1 MIELEHLN
9 KEQREAVLTVNGP
22 VLILAGAGTGKTRV
36 ITYRI
41 THLLANGV
49 NASNILAVTFTNKAA
64 REMLERVA
72 KSVPKIRDKEKNSR
86 PLICTFHSLGSRIL
100 RHNIEKLG
108 YKHNFVIYDESEQL
122 TVVKK
127 ILSEIVTR
135 DSKPD
140 PKLIVSIIS
149 RIKNLGNN
157 GRHYDDPTSN
167 LVAERLI
174 KKYESALRACNAVDY
189 DDLLLL
195 PLKLF
200 KEYPDTLEHYRNK
213 FKFIMVDEY
222 QDTNSVQFE
231 LMRLLAEKHRNL
243 CVVGDDDQSIY
254 GWRGAEISNILKFEE
269 FFPDA
274 KIVKLEQ
281 NYRSTNTILEASNK
295 LISHNPKRH
304 SKKLWSSKGSGEKIK
319 VRCFENEEVEAN
331 GIADWLTYLNKI
343 MQIPLDHCAVLF
355 RTNQQSRPIE
365 TALRK
370 EGISYHLVGGQS
382 FFDRREIRDVVAFL
396 KTFVNPDDDVSLL
409 RIANVPP
416 RGLSDS
422 IMEKLLHISQNLNCS
437 VFSAMMNS
445 QALKELPERA
455 IAAVVDFI
463 LLINNTRKQL
473 KNKASKNNELEELL
487 INYFD
492 QIGYFQELKRY
503 DKNPEAAENRLQN
516 IRDFLNGIDN
526 KDGATMI
533 DKLENVLDEIS
544 LETDRE
550 DDIEKKK
557 NAVTLITMHSCKG
570 LEFPHVFIAGVED
583 NLIPHSR
590 SCLEDRID
598 EERRLLYVAMTRA
611 MQSLTIS
618 FCTSRKSHGNYK
630 PCHPSRFLRELPQ
643 NLIENEADA
652 EKELTI
658 DKGKILFQRFKELLD
673 SESSSTD

>member
-492 QIGYFQELKRY
+492 QIGYFR
-503 DKNPEAAENRLQN
+503 N
-516 IRDFLNGIDN
+516 
-526 KDGATMI
+526 
-533 DKLENVLDEIS
+533 
-544 LETDRE
+544 
-550 DDIEKKK
+550 
-557 NAVTLITMHSCKG
+557 
-570 LEFPHVFIAGVED
+570 
-583 NLIPHSR
+583 
-590 SCLEDRID
+590 
-598 EERRLLYVAMTRA
+598 
-611 MQSLTIS
+611 
-618 FCTSRKSHGNYK
+618 
-630 PCHPSRFLRELPQ
+630 
-643 NLIENEADA
+643 
-652 EKELTI
+652 
-658 DKGKILFQRFKELLD
+658 
-673 SESSSTD
+673 

>member
-1 MIELEHLN
+1 MIDIGHLN
-9 KEQREAVLTVNGP
+9 KQQREAVLMVNGP

-41 THLLANGV
+41 AHLLATGID
-49 NASNILAVTFTNKAA
+49 ASNILAVTFTNKAA
-64 REMLERVA
+64 REMLERVS
-72 KSVPKIRDKEKNSR
+72 KFIPKTREKDKNSR

-100 RHNIEKLG
+100 RHHIQKLG
-108 YKHNFVIYDESEQL
+108 YKNNFVIYDESEQL

-140 PKLIVSIIS
+140 PKLIVSVIS
-149 RIKNLGNN
+149 RIKNLGKTGQPYN
-157 GRHYDDPTSN
+157 DPTSN
-167 LVAERLI
+167 LVMERLI

-200 KEYPDTLEHYRNK
+200 KEFPETLEHYRNK

-231 LMRLLAEKHRNL
+231 LVKLLAEKHRNL

-269 FFPDA
+269 FFTDA
-274 KIVKLEQ
+274 KVVKLEQ

-304 SKKLWSSKGSGEKIK
+304 SKKLWSSKGSGENIK
-319 VRCFENEEVEAN
+319 VRCFENEELEAS

-355 RTNQQSRPIE
+355 RTNQQSRPVE

-370 EGISYHLVGGQS
+370 EGIPYHLVGGQS

-396 KTFVNPDDDVSLL
+396 KTFINPDDDVSLL

-422 IMEKLLHISQNLNCS
+422 MMEKILHISQKLNSS

-445 QALKELPERA
+445 QALNELPGRVIE
-455 IAAVVDFI
+455 AVSDFVS
-463 LLINNTRKQL
+463 LIDNTRKQL
-473 KNKASKNNELEELL
+473 NNKTSKNNELEELL
-487 INYFD
+487 VNFFD
-492 QIGYFQELKRY
+492 RIGYFQELKRY
-503 DKNPEAAENRLQN
+503 DKNPEGAENRLQN
-516 IRDFLNGIDN
+516 IKDFLSGIDN
-526 KDGATMI
+526 NNGVTML
-533 DKLENVLDEIS
+533 DKLQGFLDEIS

-550 DDIEKKK
+550 EENEKKK

-611 MQSLTIS
+611 MQSMTIS
-618 FCTSRKSHGNYK
+618 YCLNRKSHGSYK

-643 NLIENEADA
+643 HLIENDADTK
-652 EKELTI
+652 KELSV

-673 SESSSTD
+673 NESSSTE